1 MQTPIEQSLRV
12 SITSL
17 SSVDPEIIGGFTVV
31 TYSSNGSVVERISSP
46 SAEDAT
52 ENQYDIL
59 LYASMPVTT
68 LEIKGSFG
76 TSLSLCEV
84 TVLGDYVCPDYRH
97 GLSCKKHCYCEGH
110 QLCSPISGK
119 CVDGCPTGH
128 YGFGCLGTCNSS
140 CGTDPCLQN
149 SGRCYLCPEGFR
161 GENCNLECHAKTY
174 GRSCEQKCSPNCR
187 DQCDTINGA
196 CDCAMGYK
204 HSPRCLAC
212 DEGTFGINC
221 AQNCS
226 MNCLDRKCDHVTG
239 ECLKC
244 RDNKHGNF
252 CEVCPSG
259 KYGDNCSLNCSQFC
273 VDRICDSVT
282 GFCENC
288 LRGRVGRL
296 CTDCPLNHYG
306 HSCNGTCPKNCES
319 GLCNVTT
326 GLCFSCS
333 SNFIGPTCS
342 SIGGL
347 RSKLMYFSPLL
358 LLTVIPCI
366 VLLWQRN
373 DGKRRRTTVMSSFAV
388 SEEDIYQSDLI
399 DRESV

>member
-204 HSPRCLAC
+204 HSPRCL
-212 DEGTFGINC
+212 
-221 AQNCS
+221 
-226 MNCLDRKCDHVTG
+226 
-239 ECLKC
+239 
-244 RDNKHGNF
+244 
-252 CEVCPSG
+252 VCPSG